1 MYARNQAAASAA
13 TADRRAASRS
23 RLGSACRAGIVRGQ
37 QRVQDL
43 SFFAGPFNPRAD
55 ASKCD
60 PEPADQEELTRWLR
74 EAIVAGQCGQLWEG
88 DFPRY
93 AWCQH
98 GGVTYEAR
106 LSNPELGQYK
116 GYPLEPDERV
126 EGLT

>member
-1 MYARNQAAASAA
+1 MRRWCEGLEA
-13 TADRRAASRS
+13 TAIID
-23 RLGSACRAGIVRGQ
+23 I
-37 QRVQDL
+37 
-43 SFFAGPFNPRAD
+43 
-55 ASKCD
+55 
-60 PEPADQEELTRWLR
+60 
-74 EAIVAGQCGQLWEG
+74 AGQCGQLWES

-116 GYPLEPDERV
+116 GYPLEADEHV